1 MISDLLQASSDG
13 DLNKLNHLL
22 AQPSSLDIEQKGTSF
37 CPSLPLTPPFCPTSP
52 SHLLFVPSYA
62 PLIRLYLLLVKTRT
76 GVTPL
81 IAAVKNGHRDVV
93 KALLDHGANPAHP
106 STHGL
111 PEQYT
116 SDASIVELL
125 RTAALP
131 KVNTDTPPQ
140 DPRFIHDPNMGP
152 PKAYYLPHP
161 GHYAYYPGMPVQP
174 LPEDDQSAASAG
186 SNVSN
191 LPPPEIARFIPCR
204 YFPACRYGA
213 SCIFAHPQGPYYPGP
228 MPPPAQYPSPYD
240 QPPYPPNFYPMP
252 PPPPQF
258 QPQNGVPP
266 PHHLSPVSPQS
277 ATQSIPPPHPFVH
290 QRNTS
295 EIVPPVQIP
304 FNPSGAPVPPPG
316 PYGPMSP
323 VSPSYPH
330 HSQLSVPLTVPP
342 PPPAHASPPGPQSP
356 TASYP
361 QPVAHPRF
369 PTGPEQ
375 NGAQKSPPQE
385 GFNPRGDR
393 RTSGGPGFRRPS
405 FGGGRKPPCL
415 FFPSGRCR
423 NGDECRFPHVAADG
437 HVVGRVG
444 RFRSPPQSAL
454 NGNGQANL
462 EEKLAN
468 LSITEVSRM
477 AIMSHVKEVAEAR
490 HRLSAVLVV
499 PTARMRDRRNR
510 RRSLRSKRV
519 PNADEFPVLGGSS
532 TPPQANGH
540 GTHNGP
546 TAAQVLQAAAV
557 RKEVLKSDSVIE
569 GQEQFRPV
577 PSQVIKTDATIL
589 TPVPAPALSHKL
601 PVTFAA
607 VANGAPDTS
616 KEVSV
621 SA

>member
-13 DLNKLNHLL
+13 DLNKLNQLL
-22 AQPSSLDIEQKGTSF
+22 AQPSSLDIEQKDQD
-37 CPSLPLTPPFCPTSP
+37 
-52 SHLLFVPSYA
+52 
-62 PLIRLYLLLVKTRT
+62 

-116 SDASIVELL
+116 SDASIIELL

-161 GHYAYYPGMPVQP
+161 GPYAYYPGMPVQP
-174 LPEDDQSAASAG
+174 LPEGAIPYYPPHHGPAPPVATPPSTDDQSAAAAG

-252 PPPPQF
+252 APPPQF

-277 ATQSIPPPHPFVH
+277 ATQSIPPPPPFVH

-304 FNPSGAPVPPPG
+304 FNPSGASVPPPG

-330 HSQLSVPLTVPP
+330 HSQLSIPLPVPP

-356 TASYP
+356 TAPYP
-361 QPVAHPRF
+361 QPPPVAHSRF

-375 NGAQKSPPQE
+375 NWCTKVASTRRLQPTWRSPYK
-385 GFNPRGDR
+385 R
-393 RTSGGPGFRRPS
+393 RSRFPPTVIWRWSQATVLVLPFRS
-405 FGGGRKPPCL
+405 L
-415 FFPSGRCR
+415 
-423 NGDECRFPHVAADG
+423 DECRFPHVLADG

-468 LSITEVSRM
+468 LSITENGN
-477 AIMSHVKEVAEAR
+477 HVPRQGSSGSTTPSERGPRGANGAHAR
-490 HRLSAVLVV
+490 PPKSAPV
-499 PTARMRDRRNR
+499 PP
-510 RRSLRSKRV
+510 KQRV

-546 TAAQVLQAAAV
+546 TAAQ
-557 RKEVLKSDSVIE
+557 
-569 GQEQFRPV
+569 EQFRPV
-577 PSQVIKTDATIL
+577 SSQAIKTDASML

-601 PVTFAA
+601 PVSFAA